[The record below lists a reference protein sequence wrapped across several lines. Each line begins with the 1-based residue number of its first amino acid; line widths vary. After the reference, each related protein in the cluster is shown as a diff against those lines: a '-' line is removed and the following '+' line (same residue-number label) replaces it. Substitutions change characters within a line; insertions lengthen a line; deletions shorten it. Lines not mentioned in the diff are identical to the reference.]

1 MTPTVAHFRVVVLI
15 VTIVVAMGC
24 RGGSVEEQSEVGE
37 SLRLQSDESGEQND
51 DDVASDSLGHRP
63 LKLVIK
69 AQGGDRIIFWGL
81 NEIGVDC
88 RNNGEYEKGFHLSCR
103 YEDDGIQQINIVSE
117 SDSDEFWLKVQS
129 VRKSSYF
136 VSLEDRGD
144 FRDGWSLFNLLPR
157 EPNSDSNVE
166 EKQIDMDSETPLKLT
181 YKTDN
186 DNATIDI
193 HVLSV
198 FPDIANYA
206 VDCDG
211 DGVFEK
217 QYEGTI
223 ATCRYSK
230 KGMHQIALIG
240 RIPSIRLSDG
250 DGYSLLSVDQ
260 WGTNRWRSTHLF
272 MAYTSH
278 AVIEANDAPD
288 LSHVKDMSEM
298 FKFALKMNSDI
309 NHWDV
314 SHVTNMQ

>member
-1 MTPTVAHFRVVVLI
+1 MR
-15 VTIVVAMGC
+15 
-24 RGGSVEEQSEVGE
+24 
-37 SLRLQSDESGEQND
+37 
-51 DDVASDSLGHRP
+51 
-63 LKLVIK
+63 
-69 AQGGDRIIFWGL
+69 
-81 NEIGVDC
+81 
-88 RNNGEYEKGFHLSCR
+88 
-103 YEDDGIQQINIVSE
+103 
-117 SDSDEFWLKVQS
+117 
-129 VRKSSYF
+129 
-136 VSLEDRGD
+136 
-144 FRDGWSLFNLLPR
+144 
-157 EPNSDSNVE
+157 SNVE
-166 EKQIDMDSETPLKLT
+166 EKQIDMDSEPPLKLT

-260 WGTNRWRSTHLF
+260 WGTNRWRSTPYQEYTLRFRDCRWELVERKTQEQLAKETIPDVLF
-272 MAYTSH
+272 RLYL
-278 AVIEANDAPD
+278 V
-288 LSHVKDMSEM
+288 
-298 FKFALKMNSDI
+298 
-309 NHWDV
+309 
-314 SHVTNMQ
+314 